1 MDLHAQSLR
10 KARRFN
16 KYTRY
21 RPYPTPTQFAAS
33 QDLISRMTVFLRREL
48 LVWPNADVEFL
59 VTFVISLMKSIDIRS
74 ESAIKLLAEFLDM
87 DTQYVAGERHINAEH
102 FAHEIYCYLRSPYR
116 DLGVYDS
123 VVQYDTPTG
132 IPPPPSHERTR
143 RWDPGLAS
151 RSRSQSPNLRASH
164 SHSYPRSSREW
175 NMLPE
180 DSPALSREYDSRR
193 PNSLRG
199 QTKVSHVRDGSGR
212 PRSGTRVKGKGKRRA
227 STRSLSPSE
236 SGSPVA
242 HERIATPELL
252 AAPMSFLENTPERN
266 TAASCTP
273 ARETSPP
280 KTPESNSGGTP
291 VVSPHG
297 NPNIAHATHATN
309 NIPLP
314 LEGLRSLNHRI
325 IASSSSNSETPETPT
340 INIDRARANP
350 MRQPRYRSQ
359 RDSIIA
365 HLRGSVITPRPT
377 PNLLA
382 RMTDQTVAKPNVS
395 GMMPTWPNERAG

>member
-1 MDLHAQSLR
+1 
-10 KARRFN
+10 
-16 KYTRY
+16 
-21 RPYPTPTQFAAS
+21 
-33 QDLISRMTVFLRREL
+33 
-48 LVWPNADVEFL
+48 
-59 VTFVISLMKSIDIRS
+59 
-74 ESAIKLLAEFLDM
+74 
-87 DTQYVAGERHINAEH
+87 
-102 FAHEIYCYLRSPYR
+102 
-116 DLGVYDS
+116 
-123 VVQYDTPTG
+123 
-132 IPPPPSHERTR
+132 
-143 RWDPGLAS
+143 
-151 RSRSQSPNLRASH
+151 
-164 SHSYPRSSREW
+164 
-175 NMLPE
+175 MLPE
-180 DSPALSREYDSRR
+180 DSPALSSEYDSRR

-242 HERIATPELL
+242 HERIATPEVL

-395 GMMPTWPNERAG
+395 GDDADVAKRTGGMRHVELPSQTAERSSGLSDSDDPSWGSHPKEAAVTKAGARLCSICTVSCLATRALTLILRTLLTFLQKRPRHPRRVLPTRIYLAGFMTRRLRPRKRGYAHRHDSARVLPPSAGCSHKAMGGRGASAAAAGSR